1 MKEITIII
9 LIDKGVVT
17 LLITYKY
24 LTRPQINGINLDDK
38 TEVSELSRLLN
49 LKDYIWLSIF
59 RYVVLKSNWLVD
71 NILYRREIKWLYQ

>member
-9 LIDKGVVT
+9 TDNGVVI

-24 LTRPQINGINLDDK
+24 LTRPRIKGINLDDK
-38 TEVSELSRLLN
+38 SDVSELFRLLN

-71 NILYRREIKWLYQ
+71 NICIGER